1 MKKNSLS
8 IHLITNYSMNLLK
21 LLLPVMVTVSLHQ
34 NIIAQDTTK
43 AVKDTSSLMN
53 QLENESGGNKTVY
66 TASTFGYTHII
77 NGQSVEN
84 LPANV
89 LDVRISHRFGPLNQG
104 LYNFLGL
111 DYSAFDVRIGFD
123 YGITNNLMIGVGHS
137 GWQKT
142 YDGFLKLKI
151 LKQSE
156 GAVNMPVTVS
166 FVPTVSI
173 NTLKAGDFGFDPT
186 DSTASKDKVS
196 YVLQLLIARKFSEG
210 FSLQMMPTYIRA
222 DNVSFNHYKNNTYN
236 RDIVAVGI
244 AARQKISKRMS
255 INAEYYYQLSGTQSS
270 IADNSASVGLEIGTG
285 GHVFQ
290 LLFTNA
296 LGITEKSF
304 ISETDK
310 NGNKND
316 GFEKNGIR
324 FGFNISR
331 VFQLGKK
338 HKDNKSKD
346 WEKK

>member
-1 MKKNSLS
+1 MKKNDLS
-8 IHLITNYSMNLLK
+8 ISLINNYYMRLLK
-21 LLLPVMVTVSLHQ
+21 LLSPVVVTVGLHQ
-34 NIIAQDTTK
+34 NIFAQDTTK
-43 AVKDTSSLMN
+43 AAKDTANLMN
-53 QLENESGGNKTVY
+53 QLENESAENKTEY
-66 TASTFGYTHII
+66 TTTTFGYTHII

-84 LPANV
+84 LPASV

-111 DYSAFDVRIGFD
+111 DYAAFSVRVGFD
-123 YGITNNLMIGVGHS
+123 YGITNNLMIGIGHS

-151 LKQSE
+151 LKQSK
-156 GAVNMPVTVS
+156 GAVNMPLTVS
-166 FVPTVSI
+166 FVPTVAI
-173 NTLKAGDFGFDPT
+173 NTVKPGDFGFDPT
-186 DSTASKDKVS
+186 DSTAAKDKVS

-210 FSLQMMPTYIRA
+210 FSLQLMPTYIHA

-236 RDIVAVGI
+236 RDIIAIGI
-244 AARQKISKRMS
+244 AGRQKISRRMS
-255 INAEYYYQLSGTQSS
+255 INAEYYYQLSGTSS
-270 IADNSASVGLEIGTG
+270 TATNAASVGLEIGTG

-310 NGNKND
+310 NGNKNS
-316 GFEKNGIR
+316 GFDKHGLR